1 MSSCA
6 PANRGI
12 LTTARLT
19 VWQRIKA
26 SIAIM
31 TAVSQE
37 AAMPIE
43 MEATMVEANVSHT
56 DAVQPIVAL
65 AIAVIAL
72 QGKRTIKMVNTTG
85 ILS

>member
-1 MSSCA
+1 MTA
-6 PANRGI
+6 MT
-12 LTTARLT
+12 TTAVIT
-19 VWQRIKA
+19 TT
-26 SIAIM
+26 AIH
-31 TAVSQE
+31 E
-37 AAMPIE
+37 AAMPII
-43 MEATMVEANVSHT
+43 MEATMVEVNVSRT